1 MKIPPFIVTIV
12 YNCTIT
18 KGEKFMKAIIINEFG
33 APNVLTSIDCPKP
46 TISEGEILIRTT
58 YTSVN
63 FADIKNRTGNKA
75 NANFPMV
82 LGLDVAGVI
91 EEVFDDNSGFQKGDQ
106 VIAFPKNGAYAE
118 FVVAKEQLVFKVP
131 SDVPIE
137 KVAAVPTVSFLSY
150 MLTHQI
156 AAIGQQDA
164 VLIHA
169 ASGGVGTMLIQMAKR
184 LGAKL
189 IIGTVSSLEKAS
201 IVYQLGADHVLTY
214 DQFST
219 HVNEL
224 TKGRGVDI
232 VYDSIAGAVTEE
244 SLTCSAPYGT
254 LVQFGNSGG
263 RAGNIKTSDLHSSCR
278 NIKGFSLGTTRA
290 LKPELLQQ
298 VAQDIFS
305 LLKDDSFQVPIAK
318 IFPLEEMQKAHEFME
333 SRQHQGKILIK
344 I

>member
-1 MKIPPFIVTIV
+1 
-12 YNCTIT
+12 
-18 KGEKFMKAIIINEFG
+18 MKAIVMNEFG
-33 APNVLTSIDCPKP
+33 ASDVLRYIECPKP
-46 TISEGEILIRTT
+46 SISKDEVLIRTT

-63 FADIKNRTGNKA
+63 YADIKNRTGNKA
-75 NANFPMV
+75 KANFPMI

-91 EEVFDDNSGFQKGDQ
+91 EEVFDDNSNFQKGDQ

-118 FVVAKEQLVFKVP
+118 LVVAKEQLVYKVP
-131 SDVPIE
+131 SDVPLE

-150 MLTHQI
+150 ILTHQI
-156 AAIGQQDA
+156 APIRQQDS

-169 ASGGVGTMLIQMAKR
+169 ASGGVGTMLIQMAKK
-184 LGAKL
+184 LGAKQ
-189 IIGTVSSLEKAS
+189 IICTVSNLEKAA

-219 HVNEL
+219 HVNQL
-224 TKGRGVDI
+224 TDGSGVDL
-232 VYDSIAGAVTEE
+232 VFDSIAGAVTEE
-244 SLTCSAPYGT
+244 SLTCLALYGT

-278 NIKGFSLGTTRA
+278 NIKGFSLGMTRA
-290 LKPELLQQ
+290 SKPEILQQ
-298 VAQDIFS
+298 VAQDIFT
-305 LLKDDSFQVPIAK
+305 LLKEDSFQVPIAK
-318 IFPLEEMQKAHEFME
+318 VFALEEMQKAHELME

>member
-1 MKIPPFIVTIV
+1 
-12 YNCTIT
+12 
-18 KGEKFMKAIIINEFG
+18 MKAIIINEFG
-33 APNVLTSIDCPKP
+33 TSDVLTFIDCPKP
-46 TISEGEILIRTT
+46 TISEGEVLIRTT
-58 YTSVN
+58 HTSVN

-75 NANFPMV
+75 KANFPMV

-91 EEVFDDNSGFQKGDQ
+91 EEVFNDSSGFQKGDQ

-118 FVVAKEQLVFKVP
+118 FVVAKEKLVFKIP
-131 SDVPIE
+131 SGVPIE
-137 KVAAVPTVSFLSY
+137 KVAPVPTVLFLSY

-169 ASGGVGTMLIQMAKR
+169 ASGGVGTMLVQMAKR
-184 LGAKL
+184 LGAKQ
-189 IIGTVSSLEKAS
+189 IIGTVSNLEKAP

-219 HVNEL
+219 NVNEL
-224 TKGRGVDI
+224 TKGQGVDI
-232 VYDSIAGAVTEE
+232 VYDSIAGAITEG
-244 SLTCSAPYGT
+244 SLTCLAPYGT

-263 RAGNIKTSDLHSSCR
+263 RAGNIKTADLHNSCR

-305 LLKDDSFQVPIAK
+305 LVNEDSFQVPIAK
-318 IFPLEEMQKAHEFME
+318 IFALEEMKKAHEFME